1 MSVFIIAEA
10 GVNHNGNLETA
21 YQLVDAAV
29 AAGADAVKF
38 QTFKAENLVT
48 QHAGKAAYQKITT
61 AADENQLTMLKR
73 LELKYELHFQLLAY
87 CQKLGIEFL
96 STAFDFESL
105 DFLVR
110 ELCVETL
117 KIPSGEITNGPFL
130 LAHAQTGKQIIL
142 STGMATL
149 GEVETA
155 LGVLA
160 FGYIAT
166 AMEGGSV
173 AICKEPMRPTAM
185 EGGSVAIFKEP
196 MRPTAM
202 EGGSVAIGREPMRP
216 TATDGGSI
224 AINRKPMRQQ
234 PSINAFQQAYS
245 SEQGQTLLREKVTL
259 LHCTSEYPT
268 PMENINLKAMDVLQQ
283 AFGLRVGYSDHSVGL
298 VVPIAAAARGATVI
312 EKHFTLD
319 RTQQGPDHQV
329 SLEPDELK
337 SMVHGIRDVEKAL
350 GQKLKCP
357 QPLELENQKVV
368 RKSLVAGR
376 AISAGECFTE
386 TNLAIKR
393 PGTGKSPMDYW
404 ALLGESSNRN
414 YDTDEVLKND

>member
-10 GVNHNGNLETA
+10 GVNHNGDLETA
-21 YQLVDAAV
+21 RQLIDAAV

-48 QHAGKAAYQKITT
+48 QQAGKAAYQKIMTD
-61 AADENQLTMLKR
+61 ADENQLAMLKR
-73 LELKYELHFQLLAY
+73 LELKYELHFELLDY
-87 CQKLGIEFL
+87 CRQRGIEFL

-110 ELCVETL
+110 ELDVKTL

-130 LAHAQTGKQIIL
+130 LAHAQTGKPVIL

-160 FGYIAT
+160 FGYL
-166 AMEGGSV
+166 EQDQPPSV
-173 AICKEPMRPTAM
+173 
-185 EGGSVAIFKEP
+185 
-196 MRPTAM
+196 
-202 EGGSVAIGREPMRP
+202 
-216 TATDGGSI
+216 D
-224 AINRKPMRQQ
+224 
-234 PSINAFQQAYS
+234 AFPHAYS
-245 SEQGQTLLREKVTL
+245 SEQGQMVLRAKVTL

-268 PMENINLKAMDVLQQ
+268 PVDNINLRAMDVLQQ
-283 AFGLRVGYSDHSVGL
+283 AFGLDVGYSDHSVGL
-298 VVPIAAAARGATVI
+298 LVPVVAAARGAAVI

-319 RTQQGPDHQV
+319 RTLQGPDHQV

-337 SMVHGIRDVEKAL
+337 EMVRNIRDVEKAL
-350 GQKLKCP
+350 GQRLKCP
-357 QPLELENQKVV
+357 QPLELENRKVV
-368 RKSLVAGR
+368 RKSLVAKR
-376 AISAGECFTE
+376 AISSGERFTDE
-386 TNLAIKR
+386 NLTIKR

-404 ALLGESSNRN
+404 AALGEPSSRD
-414 YDTDEVLKND
+414 YDADELI

>member
-21 YQLVDAAV
+21 YRLVDAAV

-48 QHAGKAAYQKITT
+48 RHAGKAAYQKITT
-61 AADENQLTMLKR
+61 AADESQLTMLKR

-110 ELCVETL
+110 ELGVKTL
-117 KIPSGEITNGPFL
+117 KIPSGEVTNGPFL
-130 LAHAQTGKQIIL
+130 LAHAQTGKQVIL

-160 FGYIAT
+160 YGYLTT

-173 AICKEPMRPTAM
+173 AIGT
-185 EGGSVAIFKEP
+185 EP

-216 TATDGGSI
+216 TAMEGGSV
-224 AINRKPMRQQ
+224 AIGREPMRPTAMEGGNITIDTEPMRQQ
-234 PSINAFQQAYS
+234 PSMSAFQQAYS
-245 SEQGQTLLREKVTL
+245 STQGQAVLRDKVTL

-268 PMENINLKAMDVLQQ
+268 PMENIHLKAMDVLQQ
-283 AFGLRVGYSDHSVGL
+283 AFNLRVGYSDHSVGL

-319 RTQQGPDHQV
+319 RTQQGPDHKV

-337 SMVHGIRDVEKAL
+337 SMIDGIRDVEKAL
-350 GQKLKCP
+350 GQRLKCP
-357 QPLELENQKVV
+357 QPLEQENQKVV
-368 RKSLVAGR
+368 RKSLVAKQP
-376 AISAGECFTE
+376 ISIGERFTE
-386 TNLAIKR
+386 ANLTIKR

-404 ALLGESSNRN
+404 ALLGEPSTRN
-414 YDTDEVLKND
+414 YDTDEVLKK

>member
-10 GVNHNGNLETA
+10 GVNHNGDLETA
-21 YQLVDAAV
+21 RRLVDAAV

-61 AADENQLTMLKR
+61 DTDENQLAMLNR
-73 LELKYELHFQLLAY
+73 LELKYELHFELLDY
-87 CQKLGIEFL
+87 CRQQGIKFL

-110 ELCVETL
+110 ELGVKTL

-130 LAHAQTGKQIIL
+130 LAHSQTGKPTIL

-160 FGYIAT
+160 FGYL
-166 AMEGGSV
+166 EQ
-173 AICKEPMRPTAM
+173 
-185 EGGSVAIFKEP
+185 
-196 MRPTAM
+196 
-202 EGGSVAIGREPMRP
+202 
-216 TATDGGSI
+216 D
-224 AINRKPMRQQ
+224 KP
-234 PSINAFQQAYS
+234 PSIGNFRHAYS
-245 SEQGQTLLREKVTL
+245 SEQGQAVLREKVTL

-268 PMENINLKAMDVLQQ
+268 PVENINLRAMDVLQQ
-283 AFGLRVGYSDHSVGL
+283 AFGLDVGYSDHSVGL
-298 VVPIAAAARGATVI
+298 LVPVVAAARGATVI

-337 SMVHGIRDVEKAL
+337 EMVRSIRDVEKAL
-350 GQKLKCP
+350 GQRLKCP

-368 RKSLVAGR
+368 RKSLVAKR
-376 AISAGECFTE
+376 AISAGEHFADE
-386 TNLAIKR
+386 NLTIKR

-404 ALLGESSNRN
+404 AVLGESSIRD
-414 YDTDEVLKND
+414 YDADELIHD

>member
-21 YQLVDAAV
+21 RQLVDAAV

-48 QHAGKAAYQKITT
+48 RYAGKAAYQKLTT
-61 AADENQLTMLKR
+61 AKDGGSVAIGREPMRPTDADENQLTMLKR

-110 ELCVETL
+110 ELGVETL
-117 KIPSGEITNGPFL
+117 KVPSGEITNGPFL
-130 LAHAQTGKQIIL
+130 LAHAQTGKPIIL

-160 FGYIAT
+160 FGYLAIAGDT
-166 AMEGGSV
+166 GSV
-173 AICKEPMRPTAM
+173 
-185 EGGSVAIFKEP
+185 GSLQQ
-196 MRPTAM
+196 R
-202 EGGSVAIGREPMRP
+202 
-216 TATDGGSI
+216 
-224 AINRKPMRQQ
+224 Q
-234 PSINAFQQAYS
+234 PSSSAFQKAYS
-245 SEQGQTLLREKVTL
+245 SAQGQAVLREKVTL

-298 VVPIAAAARGATVI
+298 VVPVAAVARGATVI

-319 RTQQGPDHQV
+319 RTQQGPDHKV

-337 SMVHGIRDVEKAL
+337 AMVQGIRDVEKAL
-350 GQKLKCP
+350 GQGLKGP
-357 QPLELENQKVV
+357 QSMELENQKVV
-368 RKSLVAGR
+368 RKSLVAR
-376 AISAGECFTE
+376 CSISSGECFTE
-386 TNLAIKR
+386 TNLTIKR

-414 YDTDEVLKND
+414 YDADELI

>member
-1 MSVFIIAEA
+1 MAVFIIAEA
-10 GVNHNGNLETA
+10 GVNHNGDLETA
-21 YQLVDAAV
+21 CRLVDAAV

-48 QHAGKAAYQKITT
+48 RHADKAEYQKAATGK
-61 AADENQLTMLKR
+61 DETQLAMLKR
-73 LELKYELHFQLLAY
+73 LELKYEQHFQLLAY
-87 CQKLGIEFL
+87 CQKFGIEFL

-110 ELCVETL
+110 ELGLERL

-130 LAHAQTGKQIIL
+130 LAHAQTGKPVIL

-160 FGYIAT
+160 FGYLMAV
-166 AMEGGSV
+166 GSAV
-173 AICKEPMRPTAM
+173 R
-185 EGGSVAIFKEP
+185 
-196 MRPTAM
+196 
-202 EGGSVAIGREPMRP
+202 
-216 TATDGGSI
+216 
-224 AINRKPMRQQ
+224 
-234 PSINAFQQAYS
+234 PSIGAFQQVYGS
-245 SEQGQTLLREKVTL
+245 TQGQAVLREKVTL

-268 PMENINLKAMDVLQQ
+268 PMENINLRAMDVLQQ
-283 AFGLRVGYSDHSVGL
+283 AFGLEVGYSDHSVGL
-298 VVPIAAAARGATVI
+298 AVPVAAVARGAAVI

-319 RTQQGPDHQV
+319 RSQQGPDHKV

-337 SMVHGIRDVEKAL
+337 TMVRSIREVERAL
-350 GQKLKCP
+350 GQALKCP

-368 RKSLVAGR
+368 RKSLVAR
-376 AISAGECFTE
+376 CPISSGECFTE
-386 TNLAIKR
+386 TNLTIKR

-414 YDTDEVLKND
+414 YDADELI

>member
-1 MSVFIIAEA
+1 MSKGVFIIVEA
-10 GVNHNGNLETA
+10 GVNHNGSLEIA
-21 YQLVDAAV
+21 MQLVDVAV

-48 QHAGKAAYQKITT
+48 QHAGKAAYQKISID
-61 AADENQLTMLKR
+61 ADENQLTMLKR

-87 CQKLGIEFL
+87 CQRLGIEFL

-110 ELCVETL
+110 ELGVETL

-130 LAHAQTGKQIIL
+130 LAHAQTGKHIIL

-160 FGYIAT
+160 FGYLT
-166 AMEGGSV
+166 ARDE
-173 AICKEPMRPTAM
+173 RL
-185 EGGSVAIFKEP
+185 
-196 MRPTAM
+196 
-202 EGGSVAIGREPMRP
+202 
-216 TATDGGSI
+216 
-224 AINRKPMRQQ
+224 Q
-234 PSINAFQQAYS
+234 PSISAFQQAYS
-245 SEQGQTLLREKVTL
+245 SVQGQSVLREKVTL

-268 PMENINLKAMDVLQQ
+268 PMENINLRAMDVLQQ
-283 AFGLRVGYSDHSVGL
+283 AFGLRVGYSDHSAGL
-298 VVPIAAAARGATVI
+298 VVPVAAVARGAAVI

-319 RTQQGPDHQV
+319 RTQQGPDHKV

-337 SMVHGIRDVEKAL
+337 AMIRGIRDVEKAL
-350 GQKLKCP
+350 GQGLKCP

-368 RKSLVAGR
+368 RKSLVAKCS
-376 AISAGECFTE
+376 ISEGECFTE
-386 TNLAIKR
+386 TNLTIKR
-393 PGTGKSPMDYW
+393 PGTGTSPMDYW
-404 ALLGESSNRN
+404 ALLGESSRRN
-414 YDTDEVLKND
+414 YDADELI

>member
-21 YQLVDAAV
+21 YRLIDAAV
-29 AAGADAVKF
+29 AAGADAIKF

-48 QHAGKAAYQKITT
+48 RHADKAAYQKIATG
-61 AADENQLTMLKR
+61 ADENQLTLLKR

-87 CQKLGIEFL
+87 CQNLGIEFL

-110 ELCVETL
+110 ELNVEML

-160 FGYIAT
+160 FGYLT
-166 AMEGGSV
+166 TVM
-173 AICKEPMRPTAM
+173 
-185 EGGSVAIFKEP
+185 
-196 MRPTAM
+196 
-202 EGGSVAIGREPMRP
+202 
-216 TATDGGSI
+216 DGK
-224 AINRKPMRQQ
+224 NVPVDKKPIPQH
-234 PSINAFQQAYS
+234 PSISAFQQAYS
-245 SEQGQTLLREKVTL
+245 SEQGQALLRDKVTL

-268 PMENINLKAMDVLQQ
+268 PMENINLRAMDGLQQ
-283 AFGLRVGYSDHSVGL
+283 AFGLRVGYSDHSAGL
-298 VVPIAAAARGATVI
+298 VVPIAAAARGATLI

-319 RTQQGPDHQV
+319 KSQQGPDHKA

-337 SMVHGIRDVEKAL
+337 SMISSIRDVEKAL
-350 GQKLKCP
+350 GQRLKCP

-368 RKSLVAGR
+368 RKSLVAKQP
-376 AISAGECFTE
+376 ISIGEPFTE
-386 TNLAIKR
+386 ANLALKR
-393 PGTGKSPMDYW
+393 PGTGRNPMDYW
-404 ALLGESSNRN
+404 ALLGELSSHH
-414 YDTDEVLKND
+414 YDTDEVLKHD

>member
-1 MSVFIIAEA
+1 MWLPCSRVIYLASGNLQMIERVFIIAEA

-21 YQLVDAAV
+21 CQLVDAAV

-48 QHAGKAAYQKITT
+48 RHAGKAAYQKIATD
-61 AADENQLTMLKR
+61 ADENQLTMLKR

-87 CQKLGIEFL
+87 CQRLGIEFL

-110 ELCVETL
+110 ELGVEML

-142 STGMATL
+142 STGMSTL

-160 FGYIAT
+160 FGYL
-166 AMEGGSV
+166 EQCRGGF
-173 AICKEPMRPTAM
+173 IRPEVNEFAQ
-185 EGGSVAIFKEP
+185 
-196 MRPTAM
+196 
-202 EGGSVAIGREPMRP
+202 GR
-216 TATDGGSI
+216 
-224 AINRKPMRQQ
+224 INSPLQK
-234 PSINAFQQAYS
+234 PSISAFQQAYS
-245 SEQGQTLLREKVTL
+245 SDQGQAALQEKVTL

-268 PMENINLKAMDVLQQ
+268 PMENINLRAMDVLQQ

-298 VVPIAAAARGATVI
+298 VVPIVAVARGATII

-319 RTQQGPDHQV
+319 RTQQGPDHKV

-337 SMVHGIRDVEKAL
+337 AMVQGIRDVEKAL
-350 GQKLKCP
+350 GQELKGP
-357 QPLELENQKVV
+357 QPMELENQKVV
-368 RKSLVAGR
+368 RKSLVAR
-376 AISAGECFTE
+376 CSISSGECFTE
-386 TNLAIKR
+386 TNLTIKR

-414 YDTDEVLKND
+414 YDADELI

>member
-1 MSVFIIAEA
+1 MSTFIIAEA

-21 YQLVDAAV
+21 RQLVDAAV

-61 AADENQLTMLKR
+61 AKDGGSVAIGREPMRPTDADENQLTMLKR

-110 ELCVETL
+110 ELGVETL
-117 KIPSGEITNGPFL
+117 KVPSGEITNGPFL
-130 LAHAQTGKQIIL
+130 LAHAQTGKPIIL

-160 FGYIAT
+160 FGYLAIAGAT
-166 AMEGGSV
+166 GSV
-173 AICKEPMRPTAM
+173 
-185 EGGSVAIFKEP
+185 GSLQQ
-196 MRPTAM
+196 R
-202 EGGSVAIGREPMRP
+202 
-216 TATDGGSI
+216 
-224 AINRKPMRQQ
+224 Q
-234 PSINAFQQAYS
+234 PSSSAFQKAYS
-245 SEQGQTLLREKVTL
+245 SAQGQAVLREKVTL

-298 VVPIAAAARGATVI
+298 VVPVAAVARGATVI

-319 RTQQGPDHQV
+319 RTQQGPDHKV

-337 SMVHGIRDVEKAL
+337 AMVQGIRDVEKAL
-350 GQKLKCP
+350 GQGLKGP
-357 QPLELENQKVV
+357 QPMELENQKVV
-368 RKSLVAGR
+368 RKSLVAR
-376 AISAGECFTE
+376 CSISSGECFTE
-386 TNLAIKR
+386 TNLTIKR

-414 YDTDEVLKND
+414 YDADELI